1 MPLHVGSGCLPAT
14 ITNLRINCIAQ
25 SATPPEM
32 SLWEKIKEFFCST
45 HQTEAQECIWT
56 ICHPSVG
63 TTREDVVSRFEQL
76 RMLVYAGYEESI
88 HSGRHGE
95 SHFCIL
101 DADNQEILS
110 VTLDDAGNYT
120 VNCQG
125 HNETY
130 RFTMDIEQGEEC
142 TEHAEGASGTLQVS
156 PLPDPAAPQT
166 PAAYDAVWSEWKRA
180 APAEELR
187 GRAATVQRI
196 CTCLNNGSRELNV
209 GESGLTAL
217 PDCLPAHITTLV
229 IPHNNYLTSLP
240 TLPSG
245 LEVLTVEDNQLT
257 SLPPLP
263 SGLEVL
269 TVEDN
274 QLTSLPP
281 LPSGLEVLTVE
292 DNQLTSLPP
301 LPSGLE
307 VLTVEDNQLTSLPPL
322 PSGLEVLTVEDNQL
336 TSLPP
341 LPSGLEV
348 LTVED
353 NQLTS
358 LPPLPSG
365 LEVLT
370 VEDNQLTSLPPLPS
384 GLEVLTVEDNQLT
397 SLPPLP
403 AGLVV
408 LTVSGNQLTSLPP
421 LPAGLQTL
429 SVAGNQLTS
438 LPPLPAG
445 LQMLL
450 VARNQL
456 TSLPPLPAGLQ
467 MLLVARNQLTSLPP
481 LPPAG
486 LQTLSVA
493 GNQLTSLPPL
503 PAGLQ
508 MLSVAGNQLT
518 RLPPLPAGLRRLL
531 VAGNQLTSLPPLPAG
546 LQMLLVARNQLT
558 SLPPLPAGLQML
570 SVSDNQ
576 LTSLPLLP
584 AGLELL
590 TLERNPQLVRLP
602 PLPEGL
608 QTLSVDANPQLTRLP
623 ALPSGLQRLYARNN
637 QLTRLPESITGLSS
651 EASVNLEGNPLS
663 ERTLQAL
670 REITSAP
677 GYSGPRILFDMAG
690 ASAPRE
696 ARALHLA
703 AAGWLVPARE
713 GEPAPADRW
722 HMFGQEDNAAA
733 FSLFLDRLSET
744 ENFMKDAGFKAQ
756 ISSWLVQLAEDEA
769 LRAKTFAMATEA
781 TASCQDRVTLALHQM
796 KNVQLVHD
804 AEKGQYDNNLAALVA
819 TGREMFRLEK
829 LEQIAREKAGT
840 LALADDVEVY
850 LAYQNKLKKAL
861 GLTSVTA
868 EMRFF
873 GVSGVT
879 VSDLQ
884 AAELQVK
891 AAEKSELREWILQ
904 WGPLHSVLE
913 RKAPERVNALREKQ
927 ISDYEETYRMLSD
940 TELRPFGLV
949 GNTDAERTIGAR
961 AMESAKKTF
970 LDGLR
975 PLVEEMLGSY
985 LAP

>member
-1 MPLHVGSGCLPAT
+1 MPLHVGRGCLPAT

-156 PLPDPAAPQT
+156 PLPAPAAPQT
-166 PAAYDAVWSEWKRA
+166 PAEYDAVWSEWKGA

-217 PDCLPAHITTLV
+217 PDRLPAHITTLV

-240 TLPSG
+240 T
-245 LEVLTVEDNQLT
+245 
-257 SLPPLP
+257 
-263 SGLEVL
+263 
-269 TVEDN
+269 
-274 QLTSLPP
+274 
-281 LPSGLEVLTVE
+281 
-292 DNQLTSLPP
+292 
-301 LPSGLE
+301 
-307 VLTVEDNQLTSLPPL
+307 
-322 PSGLEVLTVEDNQL
+322 
-336 TSLPP
+336 
-341 LPSGLEV
+341 
-348 LTVED
+348 
-353 NQLTS
+353 
-358 LPPLPSG
+358 LPSG

-445 LQMLL
+445 LQ
-450 VARNQL
+450 V
-456 TSLPPLPAGLQ
+456 
-467 MLLVARNQLTSLPP
+467 
-481 LPPAG
+481 
-486 LQTLSVA
+486 
-493 GNQLTSLPPL
+493 
-503 PAGLQ
+503 
-508 MLSVAGNQLT
+508 
-518 RLPPLPAGLRRLL
+518 
-531 VAGNQLTSLPPLPAG
+531 
-546 LQMLLVARNQLT
+546 
-558 SLPPLPAGLQML
+558 L

>member
-1 MPLHVGSGCLPAT
+1 
-14 ITNLRINCIAQ
+14 
-25 SATPPEM
+25 
-32 SLWEKIKEFFCST
+32 
-45 HQTEAQECIWT
+45 
-56 ICHPSVG
+56 
-63 TTREDVVSRFEQL
+63 
-76 RMLVYAGYEESI
+76 MLVYAGYEESI

-217 PDCLPAHITTLV
+217 PDCLPTHITTLV

-245 LEVLTVEDNQLT
+245 LEVLTVED
-257 SLPPLP
+257 
-263 SGLEVL
+263 
-269 TVEDN
+269 
-274 QLTSLPP
+274 
-281 LPSGLEVLTVE
+281 
-292 DNQLTSLPP
+292 
-301 LPSGLE
+301 
-307 VLTVEDNQLTSLPPL
+307 
-322 PSGLEVLTVEDNQL
+322 
-336 TSLPP
+336 
-341 LPSGLEV
+341 
-348 LTVED
+348 
-353 NQLTS
+353 
-358 LPPLPSG
+358 
-365 LEVLT
+365 
-370 VEDNQLTSLPPLPS
+370 
-384 GLEVLTVEDNQLT
+384 
-397 SLPPLP
+397 
-403 AGLVV
+403 
-408 LTVSGNQLTSLPP
+408 NQLTSLPP

-467 MLLVARNQLTSLPP
+467 ML
-481 LPPAG
+481 
-486 LQTLSVA
+486 
-493 GNQLTSLPPL
+493 
-503 PAGLQ
+503 
-508 MLSVAGNQLT
+508 SVAGNQLT

-546 LQMLLVARNQLT
+546 LQV
-558 SLPPLPAGLQML
+558 L

>member
-1 MPLHVGSGCLPAT
+1 MPLHVGRGCLPAT

-156 PLPDPAAPQT
+156 PLPAPAAPQT
-166 PAAYDAVWSEWKRA
+166 PAEYDAVWSEWKGA

-217 PDCLPAHITTLV
+217 PDRLPAHITTLV

-240 TLPSG
+240 T
-245 LEVLTVEDNQLT
+245 
-257 SLPPLP
+257 
-263 SGLEVL
+263 
-269 TVEDN
+269 
-274 QLTSLPP
+274 
-281 LPSGLEVLTVE
+281 
-292 DNQLTSLPP
+292 
-301 LPSGLE
+301 
-307 VLTVEDNQLTSLPPL
+307 
-322 PSGLEVLTVEDNQL
+322 
-336 TSLPP
+336 
-341 LPSGLEV
+341 
-348 LTVED
+348 
-353 NQLTS
+353 
-358 LPPLPSG
+358 LPSG

-467 MLLVARNQLTSLPP
+467 ML
-481 LPPAG
+481 
-486 LQTLSVA
+486 
-493 GNQLTSLPPL
+493 
-503 PAGLQ
+503 
-508 MLSVAGNQLT
+508 SVAGNQLT

-546 LQMLLVARNQLT
+546 LQV
-558 SLPPLPAGLQML
+558 L

-696 ARALHLA
+696 ARAPHLA

>member
-14 ITNLRINCIAQ
+14 ITNLRISCIAQ

-45 HQTEAQECIWT
+45 HQTEALECIWT

-63 TTREDVVSRFEQL
+63 MTREDVVSRFEQL
-76 RMLVYAGYEESI
+76 RMLAYAGYEESI

-95 SHFCIL
+95 SYFCIL
-101 DADNQEILS
+101 DADSQEILS

-125 HNETY
+125 HNATY

-142 TEHAEGASGTLQVS
+142 TEHAEGASGTLHVS
-156 PLPDPAAPQT
+156 PLPAPAAPQT
-166 PAAYDAVWSEWKRA
+166 PAEYDAVWSEWKRA

-240 TLPSG
+240 PLPAG
-245 LEVLTVEDNQLT
+245 LEVLTVE
-257 SLPPLP
+257 
-263 SGLEVL
+263 
-269 TVEDN
+269 
-274 QLTSLPP
+274 
-281 LPSGLEVLTVE
+281 
-292 DNQLTSLPP
+292 
-301 LPSGLE
+301 
-307 VLTVEDNQLTSLPPL
+307 
-322 PSGLEVLTVEDNQL
+322 
-336 TSLPP
+336 
-341 LPSGLEV
+341 
-348 LTVED
+348 
-353 NQLTS
+353 
-358 LPPLPSG
+358 
-365 LEVLT
+365 
-370 VEDNQLTSLPPLPS
+370 
-384 GLEVLTVEDNQLT
+384 
-397 SLPPLP
+397 
-403 AGLVV
+403 
-408 LTVSGNQLTSLPP
+408 
-421 LPAGLQTL
+421 
-429 SVAGNQLTS
+429 
-438 LPPLPAG
+438 
-445 LQMLL
+445 
-450 VARNQL
+450 
-456 TSLPPLPAGLQ
+456 
-467 MLLVARNQLTSLPP
+467 
-481 LPPAG
+481 
-486 LQTLSVA
+486 

-508 MLSVAGNQLT
+508 MLSIAGNQLT
-518 RLPPLPAGLRRLL
+518 C
-531 VAGNQLTSLPPLPAG
+531 LPPLPAG
-546 LQMLLVARNQLT
+546 LQMLLVAGNQLT
-558 SLPPLPAGLQML
+558 SLPLLPAGLQVL

-590 TLERNPQLVRLP
+590 SLDRNPQLLRLP

-608 QTLSVDANPQLTRLP
+608 QTLSVEANPQLTRLP

-637 QLTRLPESITGLSS
+637 QLTRLPESITGLPS
-651 EASVNLEGNPLS
+651 EATVNLEGNPLS

-670 REITSAP
+670 RDITSAP

-703 AAGWLVPARE
+703 AADWLVPARE

-744 ENFMKDAGFKAQ
+744 ENFIKDAGFKAQ
-756 ISSWLVQLAEDEA
+756 ISSWLLQLAEDEA

-804 AEKGQYDNNLAALVA
+804 AEKGEYDNNLVVLVA
-819 TGREMFRLEK
+819 TGHEMFRLEK

-850 LAYQNKLKKAL
+850 LAYQNKLKKSL

-891 AAEKSELREWILQ
+891 AAEKSEFREWILQ
-904 WGPLHSVLE
+904 WGPLHGVLE

-985 LAP
+985 LAS

>member
-156 PLPDPAAPQT
+156 PLPAPAAPQT
-166 PAAYDAVWSEWKRA
+166 PAEYDAVWSEWKGA

-217 PDCLPAHITTLV
+217 PDRLPAHITTLV

-240 TLPSG
+240 T
-245 LEVLTVEDNQLT
+245 
-257 SLPPLP
+257 
-263 SGLEVL
+263 
-269 TVEDN
+269 
-274 QLTSLPP
+274 
-281 LPSGLEVLTVE
+281 
-292 DNQLTSLPP
+292 
-301 LPSGLE
+301 
-307 VLTVEDNQLTSLPPL
+307 
-322 PSGLEVLTVEDNQL
+322 
-336 TSLPP
+336 
-341 LPSGLEV
+341 
-348 LTVED
+348 
-353 NQLTS
+353 
-358 LPPLPSG
+358 LPSG

-421 LPAGLQTL
+421 LPAGLQML

-445 LQMLL
+445 LQ
-450 VARNQL
+450 V
-456 TSLPPLPAGLQ
+456 
-467 MLLVARNQLTSLPP
+467 
-481 LPPAG
+481 
-486 LQTLSVA
+486 
-493 GNQLTSLPPL
+493 
-503 PAGLQ
+503 
-508 MLSVAGNQLT
+508 
-518 RLPPLPAGLRRLL
+518 
-531 VAGNQLTSLPPLPAG
+531 
-546 LQMLLVARNQLT
+546 
-558 SLPPLPAGLQML
+558 L

>member
-1 MPLHVGSGCLPAT
+1 M
-14 ITNLRINCIAQ
+14 NCIAQ

-45 HQTEAQECIWT
+45 HQTEALECIWT

-76 RMLVYAGYEESI
+76 RMLAYAGYEESI

-156 PLPDPAAPQT
+156 PLPAPAAPQT

-217 PDCLPAHITTLV
+217 PDCLPTHITTLV

-281 LPSGLEVLTVE
+281 LPAELEL
-292 DNQLTSLPP
+292 
-301 LPSGLE
+301 
-307 VLTVEDNQLTSLPPL
+307 
-322 PSGLEVLTVEDNQL
+322 
-336 TSLPP
+336 
-341 LPSGLEV
+341 
-348 LTVED
+348 
-353 NQLTS
+353 
-358 LPPLPSG
+358 
-365 LEVLT
+365 
-370 VEDNQLTSLPPLPS
+370 
-384 GLEVLTVEDNQLT
+384 
-397 SLPPLP
+397 
-403 AGLVV
+403 

-421 LPAGLQTL
+421 LPAGLQML
-429 SVAGNQLTS
+429 SVSGNQLTS

-445 LQMLL
+445 LQTLL
-450 VARNQL
+450 
-456 TSLPPLPAGLQ
+456 
-467 MLLVARNQLTSLPP
+467 
-481 LPPAG
+481 
-486 LQTLSVA
+486 VA
-493 GNQLTSLPPL
+493 GNQLTS
-503 PAGLQ
+503 
-508 MLSVAGNQLT
+508 
-518 RLPPLPAGLRRLL
+518 LPPLPAGLRRLL

-546 LQMLLVARNQLT
+546 LQV
-558 SLPPLPAGLQML
+558 L

-590 TLERNPQLVRLP
+590 TLDRNPQLVRLP

-651 EASVNLEGNPLS
+651 EAIVNLYGNPLS

-670 REITSAP
+670 RNITSAP

-703 AAGWLVPARE
+703 AADWLVPARE

-733 FSLFLDRLSET
+733 FSLFLDRLGET
-744 ENFMKDAGFKAQ
+744 ENCIKDAGFKAQ

-804 AEKGQYDNNLAALVA
+804 AEKGEYDNNLAALVA
-819 TGREMFRLEK
+819 TGREMFRLGK
-829 LEQIAREKAGT
+829 LEQIAREKVRT

-985 LAP
+985 LAS

>member
-1 MPLHVGSGCLPAT
+1 MTPLHVGRGCLPAT

-217 PDCLPAHITTLV
+217 PDCLPTHITTLV

-245 LEVLTVEDNQLT
+245 LEVLTVED
-257 SLPPLP
+257 
-263 SGLEVL
+263 
-269 TVEDN
+269 
-274 QLTSLPP
+274 
-281 LPSGLEVLTVE
+281 
-292 DNQLTSLPP
+292 
-301 LPSGLE
+301 
-307 VLTVEDNQLTSLPPL
+307 
-322 PSGLEVLTVEDNQL
+322 
-336 TSLPP
+336 
-341 LPSGLEV
+341 
-348 LTVED
+348 
-353 NQLTS
+353 
-358 LPPLPSG
+358 
-365 LEVLT
+365 
-370 VEDNQLTSLPPLPS
+370 
-384 GLEVLTVEDNQLT
+384 
-397 SLPPLP
+397 
-403 AGLVV
+403 
-408 LTVSGNQLTSLPP
+408 NQLTSLPP

-467 MLLVARNQLTSLPP
+467 ML
-481 LPPAG
+481 
-486 LQTLSVA
+486 
-493 GNQLTSLPPL
+493 
-503 PAGLQ
+503 
-508 MLSVAGNQLT
+508 SVAGNQLT

-546 LQMLLVARNQLT
+546 LQV
-558 SLPPLPAGLQML
+558 L

>member
-45 HQTEAQECIWT
+45 HQTEALECIWT

-76 RMLVYAGYEESI
+76 RMLAYAGYEESI

-101 DADNQEILS
+101 DADSQEILS

-156 PLPDPAAPQT
+156 PLPAPAAPQT
-166 PAAYDAVWSEWKRA
+166 PAEYDAVWSEWKRA

-245 LEVLTVEDNQLT
+245 LEVLTV
-257 SLPPLP
+257 S
-263 SGLEVL
+263 
-269 TVEDN
+269 
-274 QLTSLPP
+274 
-281 LPSGLEVLTVE
+281 
-292 DNQLTSLPP
+292 
-301 LPSGLE
+301 
-307 VLTVEDNQLTSLPPL
+307 
-322 PSGLEVLTVEDNQL
+322 
-336 TSLPP
+336 
-341 LPSGLEV
+341 
-348 LTVED
+348 
-353 NQLTS
+353 
-358 LPPLPSG
+358 
-365 LEVLT
+365 
-370 VEDNQLTSLPPLPS
+370 
-384 GLEVLTVEDNQLT
+384 DNQLT

-403 AGLVV
+403 AGLEVLTV
-408 LTVSGNQLTSLPP
+408 SDNQLTSLPPLPAGLQTLTVSGNQLTSLPP
-421 LPAGLQTL
+421 LPAGLE
-429 SVAGNQLTS
+429 VLT
-438 LPPLPAG
+438 
-445 LQMLL
+445 
-450 VARNQL
+450 
-456 TSLPPLPAGLQ
+456 
-467 MLLVARNQLTSLPP
+467 
-481 LPPAG
+481 
-486 LQTLSVA
+486 
-493 GNQLTSLPPL
+493 
-503 PAGLQ
+503 
-508 MLSVAGNQLT
+508 
-518 RLPPLPAGLRRLL
+518 
-531 VAGNQLTSLPPLPAG
+531 
-546 LQMLLVARNQLT
+546 
-558 SLPPLPAGLQML
+558 
-570 SVSDNQ
+570 VSGNQ

-590 TLERNPQLVRLP
+590 TVDRNPQLVRLP
-602 PLPEGL
+602 LLPERL
-608 QTLSVDANPQLTRLP
+608 QTLSVDDNPQLTRLP
-623 ALPSGLQRLYARNN
+623 ALPSGLQLLFASNN
-637 QLTRLPESITGLSS
+637 QLTRLPALPSGLRSLSVFGNRLTRLPESITGLSS
-651 EASVNLEGNPLS
+651 EATVNLEGNPLS
-663 ERTLQAL
+663 ERTLQTL
-670 REITSAP
+670 QNITSAP

-696 ARALHLA
+696 VRALHLA
-703 AAGWLVPARE
+703 VADWLVPARE

-744 ENFMKDAGFKAQ
+744 ENFIKDAGFKAQ
-756 ISSWLVQLAEDEA
+756 ISSWLAHLAEDDA
-769 LRAKTFAMATEA
+769 LRANTFVMATEA
-781 TASCQDRVTLALHQM
+781 TSSCEDRVTFFLHQM
-796 KNVQLVHD
+796 KNVQLVHN
-804 AEKGQYDNNLAALVA
+804 AEKGKYDNNLAALVA
-819 TGREMFRLEK
+819 TGREMFRLEI
-829 LEQIAREKAGT
+829 LEQIAREKIRT
-840 LALADDVEVY
+840 LAFVDEIEVC
-850 LAYQNKLKKAL
+850 LGYQNKLKEPL

-873 GVSGVT
+873 DVSGVT
-879 VSDLQ
+879 VTDLQ

-891 AAEKSELREWILQ
+891 TAENSEFREWILQ

-913 RKAPERVNALREKQ
+913 RKAPERFNTLREKQ
-927 ISDYEETYRMLSD
+927 ISDYEKAYRMLSD
-940 TELRPFGLV
+940 TELKPSGLV
-949 GNTDAERTIGAR
+949 GNTDAERIIGAR
-961 AMESAKKTF
+961 AMESAKKAF

-975 PLVEEMLGSY
+975 PLVDEMLGSY
-985 LAP
+985 LNARWRLN